1 MPGKEATFYGEHRS
15 GNKIPYIANVC
26 VNIHFSLS
34 LTLSQGWYRFWKR
47 EKSDMRLTNAPA
59 FSEFIRDV
67 NRSPN
72 VRTSDPVPKFR
83 SKF

>member
-1 MPGKEATFYGEHRS
+1 MTSFFYIIFNLKCAHFMPGKEATFYGEHFMS

-47 EKSDMRLTNAPA
+47 EKSDRRLTNAPA
-59 FSEFIRDV
+59 FSEFM
-67 NRSPN
+67 PC
-72 VRTSDPVPKFR
+72 K
-83 SKF
+83 